1 MSTNNNSYAQ
11 NNYNQAKQ
19 QLTFDQL
26 INQLKAIT
34 EKQEQSQMLLISIFQ
49 ILGIEDKMQII
60 YDKVKSGENANQT
73 EGVFIINGS
82 INQLKI
88 AYEELDKTSKN
99 QKFKIE
105 TLEGQINDKT
115 KIIKELEETNQS
127 LLTAQTKNNERFQ
140 MLEALIKS
148 VAETIYKP
156 QEKDTSIGEKK
167 IISDVKLDKESS
179 EQEILCRP
187 KAIVKKTPNIPN
199 ANEKTTN
206 PNNEF
211 FEQPKFIF
219 ENAIPNQEKV
229 AINFFNNQKSTQGA
243 NMITEDKSSNFG
255 LSNAVN
261 NTQMITEDK
270 PKSNTLFDFMS
281 YKNTDETW
289 SNNNDMS
296 RRESNNNKSLLAQ
309 TNSLNSTTANQIPY
323 PTGRPMSTE
332 TIPS

>member
-1 MSTNNNSYAQ
+1 
-11 NNYNQAKQ
+11 
-19 QLTFDQL
+19 
-26 INQLKAIT
+26 
-34 EKQEQSQMLLISIFQ
+34 
-49 ILGIEDKMQII
+49 
-60 YDKVKSGENANQT
+60 
-73 EGVFIINGS
+73 
-82 INQLKI
+82 
-88 AYEELDKTSKN
+88 
-99 QKFKIE
+99 
-105 TLEGQINDKT
+105 
-115 KIIKELEETNQS
+115 
-127 LLTAQTKNNERFQ
+127 
-140 MLEALIKS
+140 MLEALINS
-148 VAETIYKP
+148 VAETVYKP

-179 EQEILCRP
+179 EFEILCRP
-187 KAIVKKTPNIPN
+187 KAIVKKTPNIPI
-199 ANEKTTN
+199 ANEKTIN

-229 AINFFNNQKSTQGA
+229 AINFFNNQKSTQGT

-270 PKSNTLFDFMS
+270 PKSSTLFDFMTF
-281 YKNTDETW
+281 KNTDETW
-289 SNNNDMS
+289 SNTNDMS

>member
-1 MSTNNNSYAQ
+1 
-11 NNYNQAKQ
+11 
-19 QLTFDQL
+19 
-26 INQLKAIT
+26 
-34 EKQEQSQMLLISIFQ
+34 MLLISIFQ

-167 IISDVKLDKESS
+167 IFL
-179 EQEILCRP
+179 
-187 KAIVKKTPNIPN
+187 
-199 ANEKTTN
+199 
-206 PNNEF
+206 
-211 FEQPKFIF
+211 
-219 ENAIPNQEKV
+219 
-229 AINFFNNQKSTQGA
+229 
-243 NMITEDKSSNFG
+243 M
-255 LSNAVN
+255 
-261 NTQMITEDK
+261 
-270 PKSNTLFDFMS
+270 
-281 YKNTDETW
+281 
-289 SNNNDMS
+289 
-296 RRESNNNKSLLAQ
+296 
-309 TNSLNSTTANQIPY
+309 
-323 PTGRPMSTE
+323 
-332 TIPS
+332 